1 MLVGKRDMDYIT
13 RDVDFRGRL
22 IKYCEMVIDYGK
34 WLQNGNF
41 PHGMSGLRYYLKYIN
56 TIMYLKCDNEELF
69 QASYDM
75 AVLGDD
81 LSMGRYQGHV
91 KIQKLK
97 KIVNDCVDLKN
108 NCDLGSDQDDDRTK
122 NV

>member
-1 MLVGKRDMDYIT
+1 MEVNNIRRSSTMLVGKRDMDYIT

-56 TIMYLKCDNEELF
+56 TIMLYWVTIYPWVGIRDTLRYRNLKRSLMT
-69 QASYDM
+69 A
-75 AVLGDD
+75 
-81 LSMGRYQGHV
+81 
-91 KIQKLK
+91 
-97 KIVNDCVDLKN
+97 
-108 NCDLGSDQDDDRTK
+108 
-122 NV
+122 